1 MSVQNS
7 IDKGVKVCVK
17 DGDWRLSSFG
27 VFALC
32 VQEEQKELE
41 EILAKRNKK
50 GKRTEEK
57 PIEEKTILH
66 R

>member
-1 MSVQNS
+1 MVL
-7 IDKGVKVCVK
+7 IV
-17 DGDWRLSSFG
+17 
-27 VFALC
+27 ALMLLH
-32 VQEEQKELE
+32 VQEDQKELD

-57 PIEEKTILH
+57 PVEEKTILH

>member
-1 MSVQNS
+1 MS
-7 IDKGVKVCVK
+7 
-17 DGDWRLSSFG
+17 
-27 VFALC
+27 LC

-41 EILAKRNKK
+41 EILAKRSKK

-57 PIEEKTILH
+57 PVEEKTILH

>member
-1 MSVQNS
+1 M
-7 IDKGVKVCVK
+7 G
-17 DGDWRLSSFG
+17 LML
-27 VFALC
+27 LC
-32 VQEEQKELE
+32 AQEDQKELD

-57 PIEEKTILH
+57 PVEEKTILH

>member
-1 MSVQNS
+1 MSP
-7 IDKGVKVCVK
+7 
-17 DGDWRLSSFG
+17 
-27 VFALC
+27 C

-57 PIEEKTILH
+57 PVEEKTILH